1 VVDAE
6 QDQCHGAPNPRTW
19 LTRFAIHTTSIA
31 TRTAP
36 ER

>member
-1 VVDAE
+1 LALVRLV
-6 QDQCHGAPNPRTW
+6 HGVENLCTW